1 MQRLERGPNERS
13 CASKDDDEGPDAGLH
28 RLSNACGGSRAFPN
42 FFEDIYSDHERLNE
56 TTMLT
61 TDLGDESLDVDSI
74 DASLEWSADR
84 RHAVIEAAV
93 QSFKGFLDRNQSVL
107 QRHCI
112 TEALK
117 VHRHEVFLN

>member
-1 MQRLERGPNERS
+1 MTGRTLLFTGCQ
-13 CASKDDDEGPDAGLH
+13 
-28 RLSNACGGSRAFPN
+28 SRAEAVERFRI
-42 FFEDIYSDHERLNE
+42 FFEDIYADHERLTE

-93 QSFKGFLDRNQSVL
+93 QSFKDFLVRESVGPPDP
-107 QRHCI
+107 
-112 TEALK
+112 E
-117 VHRHEVFLN
+117 